1 MSENS
6 VTQFGYNSNRNLFFL
21 KVQQNV
27 VFAQLS
33 ALMCDIISFLKS
45 RMCLVSEKL
54 FDQEGSG

>member
-33 ALMCDIISFLKS
+33 ALMCDIIRVLKS

-54 FDQEGSG
+54 FDQERSG